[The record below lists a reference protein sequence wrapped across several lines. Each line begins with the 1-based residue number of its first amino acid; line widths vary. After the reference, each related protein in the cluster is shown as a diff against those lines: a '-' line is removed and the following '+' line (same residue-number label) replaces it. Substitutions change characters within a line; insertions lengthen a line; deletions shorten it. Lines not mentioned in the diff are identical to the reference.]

1 MDLSAFDN
9 ITVDNKGRISPNDR
23 IFCEEQQ
30 RLFNHTFAQ
39 IRENQKA
46 LEKQLAD
53 NPNPA
58 FEIRYH
64 SPHVSDKYQYFNYH
78 ADFTEEK
85 HYRTLEYTPLYA
97 LKACEKLYKD
107 LCGHFEEQLVSHFNS
122 TYGCQFEAKDRL
134 YNKLF
139 ARFVQTDRY
148 GYTKLEAP
156 QDQLVLPT
164 DDDQVPSYETIVDY
178 IIAELGGK
186 TFQEKQRELDL
197 QAFTEEF
204 SWNGIEASRNVVK
217 IIHCI
222 YYGSWNDCY
231 KVKWENRTKIG
242 IICRTIRTIF
252 SLTIVPH
259 FQDSDIYAGDEV
271 SVYCG
276 GGVLDSFKAF
286 KNGNLQLTFRTAEQ
300 AKTFADTVN
309 NLKPKSR

>member
-9 ITVDNKGRISPNDR
+9 ITVDNKGRISPDDR

-30 RLFNHTFAQ
+30 RLFDHTFAQ

-58 FEIRYH
+58 FEISYNQ
-64 SPHVSDKYQYFNYH
+64 PHTSDKYQYFNH
-78 ADFTEEK
+78 PKDFTEEK

-107 LCGHFEEQLVSHFNS
+107 LCSHFEAQLISHFNS
-122 TYGCQFEAKDRL
+122 TYGCQFEAKDRI

-139 ARFVQTDRY
+139 ARFVHTDRY
-148 GYTKLEAP
+148 GYTSFEVP
-156 QDQLVLPT
+156 QDQFALPT
-164 DDDQVPSYETIVDY
+164 DEDTIPSYETIVDY

-197 QAFTEEF
+197 QDFTKEF
-204 SWNGIEASRNVVK
+204 SWHGIEASKNVVK

-222 YYGSWNDCY
+222 YYDSWNDRY
-231 KVKWENRTKIG
+231 EVKWENRSKIG
-242 IICRTIRTIF
+242 IICRAVRTVF

-259 FQDSDIYAGDEV
+259 FQDNNIYAGDETPV
-271 SVYCG
+271 HCG
-276 GGVLDSFKAF
+276 GGVLESFKAF
-286 KNGNLQLTFRTAEQ
+286 KNGNLQLTFHTAEQ

-309 NLKPKSR
+309 NLKPQKR